1 MVRRQYTG
9 AQKAAILLISLGPEL
24 SARVF
29 RHLAEEDIEKLT
41 LEIAATRKV
50 PPEVRD
56 SVIEEFRDMCL
67 AQDYLAQGGV
77 DYAKNILE
85 RALGTQ
91 KALEILRR
99 LTASLQVRP
108 FDFIR
113 RTDAAQILNFIQNE
127 HSQTIAL
134 IMAYMDTPQAAAV
147 LSALPPERQADI
159 AKRLAR
165 MDRTAPEVVREVE
178 RVLERKLSSLLTQ
191 EYSSVGG
198 IQSLVDVLNR
208 VDRATEKRI
217 IGSLELSDPE
227 LAEEVKKRMFMF
239 EDIVHMDDRSLQR
252 VLREVD
258 MNKDLPLAL
267 KSVSKEVK
275 DKIYRNVSKRAA
287 EMLEE
292 NIQFL
297 GPVRLR
303 DVEEAQQKIVNLI
316 RRLEDEGEVIVGGS
330 GGDDIV
336 V

>member
-1 MVRRQYTG
+1 VVRRQYTG

-67 AQDYLAQGGV
+67 AQDYLSQGGV
-77 DYAKNILE
+77 DYAKNVLE

-91 KALEILRR
+91 KAVEILRR

-113 RTDAAQILNFIQNE
+113 RTDAAQVLNFIQNE

-316 RRLEDEGEVIVGGS
+316 RRLEEEGEVIVGGS

>member
-9 AQKAAILLISLGPEL
+9 AQKAAILLISLGPEV

-67 AQDYLAQGGV
+67 AQDYLSQGGV
-77 DYAKNILE
+77 DYAKNVLE

-91 KALEILRR
+91 KAMEILRR

-113 RTDAAQILNFIQNE
+113 RTDASQILNFIQNE

-191 EYSSVGG
+191 EYSSAGG
-198 IQSLVDVLNR
+198 VQSLVDVLNR

-217 IGSLELSDPE
+217 IGALEISDPE

-239 EDIVHMDDRSLQR
+239 EDIVNMDDRSLQR

-292 NIQFL
+292 NIQAL

-316 RRLEDEGEVIVGGS
+316 RRLEEEGEVIVGGG